1 MTYSPNRNAG
11 IVSSGNSSTSA
22 LGSGAT
28 FTGTWEENNYPG
40 VMVSCQTDNDGTLYF
55 DFSPD
60 GTNVNTFPTNGF
72 KVSSGIHE
80 FHTAVKGPRYFR
92 VRLVNDSGAQ
102 SYLRLYTYY
111 GVFDNPNAPL
121 NQSIGLDSDG
131 ISTRPSLFQDEVRI
145 GRRSGITG
153 WNKFGYRT
161 NLTATNGDETVW
173 ATSGNFTPLTT
184 ASTFTIAYDGTAGG
198 STDGA
203 GTTGATA
210 LAFYYIDSSGLP
222 AVATHT
228 LETDGSDV
236 TAFTGLGINRI
247 AVSATGTNDVNA
259 SDITITATTG
269 GTTQAFIPAGGGVTQ
284 QAIFFVGSNHT
295 AVIKN
300 IFLNVAKPS
309 GGNAKVIIKGWA
321 YNRGVDSLFELFR
334 TGVNTATEQTV
345 QINDDVGFVLNAT
358 DVFYFTADTDTNAA
372 DVNIRFSLREYQAA

>member
-111 GVFDNPNAPL
+111 GVFDNPNSPL

-145 GRRSGITG
+145 GLRSGITG

-236 TAFTGLGINRI
+236 TSFSGLGINRI

>member
-111 GVFDNPNAPL
+111 GVFDNPNSPL

-145 GRRSGITG
+145 GLRSGITG

-236 TAFTGLGINRI
+236 TSFSGLGINRI

-321 YNRGVDSLFELFR
+321 YNRGIDSLFELFR